1 MSWAGERPWGSWTA
15 SPTWWISLLL
25 RVVLIVGSAVAGAAA
40 GEAAT
45 PSVHVGQHAP
55 MLLPAYGQPGSPIRL
70 DPEPSPEPDAR
81 APDGADT
88 KRFGD
93 PVADEAVFG
102 HVLLD
107 QLEGRTNGK
116 ETGLRWEGQAW
127 VGTDYNRIWLKS
139 EGFVQNGVVDDG
151 LTWLEYSRPI
161 PFLRYF
167 DWQAG
172 VRYDLDSA
180 PGRLWGAVGI
190 EGLAP
195 GFFELEATFFFR
207 EAGHLAGRLEASY
220 DVLITN
226 RLIVQPQ
233 AELNFYSKDDRPRAI
248 GSGLSEIDTGLRL
261 RYEISRKFAPY
272 VGITYTGQ
280 YGDTRRFVRA
290 EGDLVDD
297 VRFVF
302 GVRLWY

>member
-1 MSWAGERPWGSWTA
+1 MSPTGERTWTGSKCRR
-15 SPTWWISLLL
+15 WIAPFL
-25 RVVLIVGSAVAGAAA
+25 RVVLVLACSVSPAAS

-45 PSVHVGQHAP
+45 PSVHAAEP
-55 MLLPAYGQPGSPIRL
+55 FPPPPTPYGQPGSPIRL
-70 DPEPSPEPDAR
+70 DPETVP
-81 APDGADT
+81 APGTDDVFGAGT
-88 KRFGD
+88 TRFGS
-93 PVADEAVFG
+93 PIADNAIFW
-102 HVLLD
+102 HVLFD

-116 ETGLRWEGQAW
+116 DTGLRWEGQAW

-139 EGFVQNGVVDDG
+139 EGFAQNGVVDDG
-151 LTWLEYSRPI
+151 LTWIEYSRPI

-207 EAGHLAGRLEASY
+207 EAGHFAGRLEGSY

-226 RLIVQPQ
+226 RLILQPQ
-233 AELNFYSKDDRPRAI
+233 AELNLYSKDDRPRAI
-248 GSGLSEIDTGLRL
+248 GSGFSEIDTGLRL
-261 RYEISRKFAPY
+261 RYEITRKFAPY
-272 VGITYTGQ
+272 VGIAYNGQ
-280 YGDTRRFVRA
+280 FGDTRRLVRA

-297 VRFVF
+297 VRFIF
-302 GVRLWY
+302 GIRVWY

>member
-1 MSWAGERPWGSWTA
+1 MSWAGARPWRSWTA
-15 SPTWWISLLL
+15 GRGRILLFL
-25 RVVLIVGSAVAGAAA
+25 RVVLVAASAVPGEAA
-40 GEAAT
+40 GEAAA
-45 PSVHVGQHAP
+45 PSVHAGQHAP
-55 MLLPAYGQPGSPIRL
+55 QPPPAYGQPGSPIRL
-70 DPEPSPEPDAR
+70 DPEAAPEPAVAAAHGAGTTR
-81 APDGADT
+81 FAPPVDDDT
-88 KRFGD
+88 I
-93 PVADEAVFG
+93 FG
-102 HVLLD
+102 HVLFD

-116 ETGLRWEGQAW
+116 DTGLRWEGQAW

-139 EGFVQNGVVDDG
+139 EGSLQNGVVDDG
-151 LTWLEYSRPI
+151 LTWIEYSRPI

-220 DVLITN
+220 DLLITN

-233 AELNFYSKDDRPRAI
+233 AELNFYSKNDRPRAI
-248 GSGLSEIDTGLRL
+248 GSGFSEIDTGLRL

-280 YGDTRRFVRA
+280 FGDTRRFVRD
-290 EGDLVDD
+290 EGELVDD

-302 GVRLWY
+302 GVRVWY

>member
-1 MSWAGERPWGSWTA
+1 MSWGGERQWRSWTA
-15 SPTWWISLLL
+15 SRRSIVLFL
-25 RVVLIVGSAVAGAAA
+25 RVVLVVASAVPSAAA
-40 GEAAT
+40 GEAAA
-45 PSVHVGQHAP
+45 PSVHAGQHAS

-70 DPEPSPEPDAR
+70 DPEPSPETYAG

-88 KRFGD
+88 RRLGS

-116 ETGLRWEGQAW
+116 DTGLRWEGQAW

-272 VGITYTGQ
+272 VGIAYTGQ
-280 YGDTRRFVRA
+280 FGDTRRFVRD
-290 EGDLVDD
+290 EGELVDD

-302 GVRLWY
+302 GVRVWY

>member
-1 MSWAGERPWGSWTA
+1 V
-15 SPTWWISLLL
+15 LFL
-25 RVVLIVGSAVAGAAA
+25 RVVLVVASGVPGAAA
-40 GEAAT
+40 GEAAA
-45 PSVHVGQHAP
+45 PSVHSGQHAP
-55 MLLPAYGQPGSPIRL
+55 MLLPAYGQPGSAIRL
-70 DPEPSPEPDAR
+70 DPEPSTEPGAR
-81 APDGADT
+81 APDGKDST
-88 KRFGD
+88 SFGS
-93 PVADEAVFG
+93 PVADQAVYG

-107 QLEGRTNGK
+107 QFEGRTNGK

-261 RYEISRKFAPY
+261 RYEISRKLAPY
-272 VGITYTGQ
+272 VGIAYTGQ
-280 YGDTRRFVRA
+280 FGDTREFVRA

-297 VRFVF
+297 VRFVW
-302 GVRLWY
+302 GVRVWY